1 MPSPARI
8 HLKVLLTRGHCQRQ
22 APARALAFPQSDR
35 ESEAPGAECGVH
47 DGAMF
52 NTALQNLRA
61 GGVILGQV
69 LCFAR
74 IEDASRSLRQFVGG
88 VIVRVPTQP
97 DAGTFWVMA
106 DADAQRMVSWGFKTL
121 PPVFAKR
128 PPGQRQAQSGFRRR
142 RRSGSASWVREG
154 ERLATWGV

>member
-1 MPSPARI
+1 
-8 HLKVLLTRGHCQRQ
+8 
-22 APARALAFPQSDR
+22 
-35 ESEAPGAECGVH
+35 
-47 DGAMF
+47 MF

-74 IEDASRSLRQFVGG
+74 IEDASRSLRQFACKG

-121 PPVFAKR
+121 APVFAER
-128 PPGQRQAQSGFRRR
+128 PLGPQQAPSGFRRR